1 MIKKPVALLIV
12 DLQKDFL
19 SPEGKLAEAG
29 QDLSMMQATIGPIKK
44 IITFARQQSL
54 PIIFT
59 QMIDGLKYRNE
70 VGQYRFSKKE
80 KNMENIC
87 ALEGTDGADFY
98 EIFPKAQ
105 DKVIIKHNYC
115 SFHQTE
121 LDAYLREKGIKT
133 LIVVGVKTNACVE
146 TTIRTAYHKG
156 YFVIVPREC
165 VASDDQQAHL
175 QSLKS
180 IERYFGDVVKLEKLL
195 NNQDLI

>member
-1 MIKKPVALLIV
+1 MHKPVALLII

-29 QDLSMMQATIGPIKK
+29 QDLSMMQATIEPINKLIK
-44 IITFARQQSL
+44 FARQQDL

-80 KNMENIC
+80 KNEDNIC
-87 ALEGTDGADFY
+87 VLEGTAGADFY
-98 EIFPKAQ
+98 GISPENQ

-121 LDAYLREKGIKT
+121 LDAYLKEKGIKT

-146 TTIRTAYHKG
+146 TTIRNAYHLG

-165 VASDDQQAHL
+165 LASDDQQAHL
-175 QSLKS
+175 QSLKN
-180 IERYFGDVVKLEKLL
+180 IERYFGDVLSLEEFLT
-195 NNQDLI
+195 NDF